1 MKNHF
6 DKRWTQFQNP
16 SGETKN
22 TQRYI
27 IEYDADKIYGEKAAE
42 AMRETLNATFLDE
55 TFLKAFDVN
64 TTFKQLR
71 PVLLD
76 LFPLC
81 ELHDLTDQQ
90 LKESVNGIQGLVS
103 GFFNAVG
110 LTGTSDVAIVVKLLK
125 SLLLPKNGKYQP
137 STEVLTFEGI
147 VNSANGTQLLT
158 FQDEDGY
165 PRFFNQELAK
175 YFYKIM
181 KELPNVKPETIKT
194 AIAAK
199 KIIEGDFFI
208 SQTFNKIYEMQRKNN
223 KIEMSKTVG
232 KKYAR
237 SKSWVVPKSAIE
249 RENRGEN
256 FKSGKPKFKIAES
269 KYPAPIPAG
278 ELSAML
284 AELSS
289 MDNTESEYA
298 SEDTSEFEEFASE
311 EFASDSEEFASDD
324 F

>member
-1 MKNHF
+1 MKEHF
-6 DKRWTQFQNP
+6 DERWTQIRN
-16 SGETKN
+16 SNGETKN

-27 IEYDADKIYGEKAAE
+27 IEYDADKIYGEEAAE

-55 TFLKAFDVN
+55 TFLKAFDGS

-137 STEVLTFEGI
+137 STEVLTFKGI
-147 VNSANGTQLLT
+147 VNSANGTQLLS
-158 FQDEDGY
+158 FKDEDDY
-165 PRFFNQELAK
+165 PRFFNQKLAK

-181 KELPNVKPETIKT
+181 KDFKT
-194 AIAAK
+194 PDEGKKNSFSGDFFVTDKQNSIYEYRGKNLESNEPKVGRERAK
-199 KIIEGDFFI
+199 KIG
-208 SQTFNKIYEMQRKNN
+208 Q
-223 KIEMSKTVG
+223 
-232 KKYAR
+232 KYAR

-249 RENRGEN
+249 RENRDE
-256 FKSGKPKFKIAES
+256 KFKIAES

-289 MDNTESEYA
+289 MENTSDSEYA
-298 SEDTSEFEEFASE
+298 SETEFEEFASE